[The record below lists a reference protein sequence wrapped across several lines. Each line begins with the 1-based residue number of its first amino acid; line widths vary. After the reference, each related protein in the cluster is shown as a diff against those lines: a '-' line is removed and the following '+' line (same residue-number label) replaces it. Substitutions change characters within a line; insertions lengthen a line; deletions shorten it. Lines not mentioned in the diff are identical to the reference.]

1 MEILYALM
9 ASAIKPMTV
18 RLRQNI
24 GANGRMFPKPE
35 TYNAELVGVSVSCR

>member
-24 GANGRMFPKPE
+24 GANDRMFPKSE
-35 TYNAELVGVSVSCR
+35 TYHADLVGGSVLCQ